1 MIKNVTLLLLHITS
15 LSSTSALFSPAAF
28 TQHSFYNFQ
37 SLYMSKHYSTF
48 LQFSANRASSIIS
61 NSKFTYFLNS
71 VISIHQEDNLPQFE
85 GVSEQSNNPIS
96 PRVSFVCNYTSFFR
110 NTSPYNGA
118 AILVHSN
125 INSVNTINALI
136 EHTSFNENS
145 ALMGGAIYYESSSI
159 NLTDC
164 HFKSN
169 VAQIGSHIFF
179 SCTTS
184 NVNSCSFQEGA
195 GAECQSSMEL
205 TSSES
210 ASQNYFNTCQ
220 FFLNKGPFRVN
231 GGSVKATLRECCFLN
246 YPEGDYDKYNDA
258 GLIELK
264 NDGGITLIKV
274 TLNKKSADNAVF
286 QSNFDFNFGQASD
299 ASDKDIA
306 SCRLVPSPTRTVE
319 CKINSEPA
327 IFALVAII
335 FFVLV
340 SIIGIFIVTCK
351 KKKDAP
357 PEDAVNEPLKA
368 KN

>member
-37 SLYMSKHYSTF
+37 SLYMTKHYSTF
-48 LQFSANRASSIIS
+48 LQFSANHASSIIS

-71 VISIHQEDNLPQFE
+71 VISIHQDDNLPQYE
-85 GVSEQSNNPIS
+85 GISDQSNNPIS
-96 PRVSFVCNYTSFFR
+96 PRVSFVCNCTSFFR

-125 INSVNTINALI
+125 INSINSINALI
-136 EHTSFNENS
+136 ENTNFNENS
-145 ALMGGAIYYESSSI
+145 ALMGGAIYYESSTI

-169 VAQIGSHIFF
+169 AAQVGSHIFF

-184 NVNSCSFQEGA
+184 NVDKCSFQEGA
-195 GAECQSSMEL
+195 GASSCDSSLEL

-210 ASQNYFNTCQ
+210 ASQNYFRNCQ

-231 GGSVKATLRECCFLN
+231 GANVNADLTSCCLL
-246 YPEGDYDKYNDA
+246 YYAEGDYFTYDNSNIVI
-258 GLIELK
+258 LT
-264 NDGGITLIKV
+264 NGGKISLTNV
-274 TLNKKSADNAVF
+274 ALNEKFVSSGTYSSINVGSLPKAPST
-286 QSNFDFNFGQASD
+286 
-299 ASDKDIA
+299 DILN
-306 SCRLVPSPTRTVE
+306 SCRLIPVPTETSHY
-319 CKINSEPA
+319 KINSEPA

-351 KKKDAP
+351 KKKDLP